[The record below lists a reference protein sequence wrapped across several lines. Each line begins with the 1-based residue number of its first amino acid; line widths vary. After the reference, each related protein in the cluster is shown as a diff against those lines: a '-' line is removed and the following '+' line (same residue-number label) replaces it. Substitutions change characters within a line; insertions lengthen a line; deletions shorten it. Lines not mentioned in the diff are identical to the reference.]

1 MAKTIDNGQ
10 TCLEKRGME
19 ERHEE
24 ITRSDYNIENQ
35 YGPTHPDAISDG
47 DAQGKG
53 TGHGG
58 HTHFLPDCTKPTT
71 TINYSNFDSENGGG
85 YYDIKGRNGISGRER
100 ALAISLYNKE
110 EQYGAKLVN
119 TEKNVSDGQYYFG
132 QQIGQKTK
140 A

>member
-1 MAKTIDNGQ
+1 MATVENGQ

-19 ERHEE
+19 ERHQE

-35 YGPTHPDAISDG
+35 YGATHPDAISDG

-85 YYDIKGRNGISGRER
+85 YYDIEGRNGISGRKR
-100 ALAISLYNKE
+100 AMATSLYNKE
-110 EQYGAKLVN
+110 VQYGPTLVD
-119 TEKNVSDGQYYFG
+119 TSANVADGQYYVG
-132 QQIGQKTK
+132 QQIGQKTTK
-140 A
+140 

>member
-1 MAKTIDNGQ
+1 MAKQ
-10 TCLEKRGME
+10 SCLEKFGIH
-19 ERHEE
+19 ERKDE
-24 ITRSDYNIENQ
+24 IVRSDYNIENQ

-85 YYDIKGRNGISGRER
+85 YYDIEGRNGISGRKR
-100 ALAISLYNKE
+100 ALATSLYNKE
-110 EQYGAKLVN
+110 IEYGPKLVD
-119 TEKNVSDGQYYFG
+119 TSKNVADGQYYFG
-132 QQIGQKTK
+132 QQIGQKTYK
-140 A
+140 